1 MIAERQETAPP
12 LRMTEDEFEAWCM
25 AGEDRRAEFVD
36 GEVVLMSPV
45 SIDHHDIHAFLAT
58 LLRVYL
64 DLRPGGK
71 LLFGDFMVRLRPGLR
86 RVPDLHYVLPEN
98 EARIHR
104 TRIEGAT
111 DAAFEVVSA
120 DSIDR
125 DYRQKY
131 AEYEAAGVREYWV
144 IDPRHE
150 RVRLHRLTPAGV
162 YQSVEEVEGRLTS
175 EVIEGFWL
183 KAEWLW
189 RRPMPATLE
198 CLREMGVLP

>member
-1 MIAERQETAPP
+1 LGT
-12 LRMTEDEFEAWCM
+12 
-25 AGEDRRAEFVD
+25 
-36 GEVVLMSPV
+36 
-45 SIDHHDIHAFLAT
+45 
-58 LLRVYL
+58 YL
-64 DLRPGGK
+64 ELRPGGQ
-71 LLFGDFMVRLRPGLR
+71 LLVCDFMVRLRPGLR
-86 RVPDLHYVLPEN
+86 RVPDVHYVRPEN
-98 EARIHR
+98 LERIQH

-125 DYRQKY
+125 DYRQNY

-144 IDPRHE
+144 IDPKHE

-162 YQSVEEVEGRLTS
+162 YESVEEVEGRLTS

-183 KAEWLW
+183 KPEWLW
-189 RRPMPATLE
+189 RRPMPGTLE